1 VSRGR
6 LRHTALAAPA
16 ALTGLALALSAC
28 GAGTVTTLSATPTT
42 DPALTLTLEHSPVGP
57 ILATGRGA
65 TLYDFPP
72 DAPTQ
77 SACLNDGCVFQ
88 WPPLVESGPIR
99 LGRGLDPRLVGTLR
113 RPGGSTQIS
122 YGGHPLYTYNLDVS
136 PGVVRGQAIDQD
148 GGPWYVVD
156 AGGHQITTPFTV
168 SPPGQSANGNPNGA
182 PAP

>member
-1 VSRGR
+1 MSRGR

-42 DPALTLTLEHSPVGP
+42 DPALTLTLGHSPVGP
-57 ILATGRGA
+57 ILVTGRGA

-72 DAPTQ
+72 DTPKH

-88 WPPLVESGPIR
+88 WPPLVESGPIH
-99 LGRGLDPRLVGTLR
+99 LGQGLDPKLVGTLR
-113 RPGGSTQIS
+113 RHDGSTQIS

-136 PGVVRGQAIDQD
+136 PGVIMGQAIDQD

-156 AGGHQITTPFTV
+156 AGGHQVTTPFTV
-168 SPPGQSANGNPNGA
+168 TPPGQDGHGNLNGNPA
-182 PAP
+182 P